1 MALNRLF
8 EIKNGRATITDHC
21 YTNVYFKTIIDT
33 FGEMDAVKIFTVFQY
48 MADLNPETN
57 PYVDVSEV
65 EKLEVVI
72 RACAPDLPLEVD
84 WNDET
89 FEEGIELTR
98 KMFETGTYRAYLALK
113 TVRDRLTDEMN
124 SVSISMYKDDG
135 NVGEVKK
142 ALEVYETINEAT
154 RKAFSE
160 FEAENGSVQRK
171 GGRKAV
177 TRTIGGKAIE
187 LE

>member
-1 MALNRLF
+1 MPVKKLF
-8 EIKNGRATITDHC
+8 DVKNGIATITDHC
-21 YTNVYFKTIIDT
+21 YTNVYLNDIIKKHGKDI
-33 FGEMDAVKIFTVFQY
+33 AVKIFTVFQY
-48 MADLNPETN
+48 VADLNPETN
-57 PYVDVSEV
+57 PYSDISEV

-84 WNDET
+84 WDDEVMQ
-89 FEEGIELTR
+89 EGIELTR

-113 TVRDRLTDEMN
+113 TVRDKLTEEMN
-124 SVSISMYKDDG
+124 LVNISMYKDDG

-160 FEAENGSVQRK
+160 FEAENGTVQRK

-177 TRTIGGKAIE
+177 TRTIGGKAVE